1 MKNVKQIWKETTK
14 RLEKVYEKREA
25 DNITYLLL
33 EDVFGIKKADV
44 LLEEEK
50 IINGDLL
57 NQSVTRLLQNEP
69 IQYVT
74 GFADFYGRRFRIQ
87 TGALIPRPE
96 TEELCKLIILENDL
110 NKPRIMDIGAGSG
123 CIAITLALELNV
135 MVFATELS
143 DKALEV
149 ARENSNYLK
158 AKVDLQK
165 SDAINEELPQKELD
179 ILVSN
184 PPYIPSIDKAD
195 MHENVLKYEP
205 ELALFVSDSD
215 PLIFYR
221 EIAEKGLDSLNP
233 EGKLYFEIHE
243 RYGNEIAELLSEMGY
258 SKVHIHKD
266 MQGKDRMISATNST
280 NK

>member
-1 MKNVKQIWKETTK
+1 M
-14 RLEKVYEKREA
+14 
-25 DNITYLLL
+25 
-33 EDVFGIKKADV
+33 
-44 LLEEEK
+44 
-50 IINGDLL
+50 

-110 NKPRIMDIGAGSG
+110 NKPRIMDVGAGSG

-165 SDAINEELPQKELD
+165 SDALNEELPQKELD

-184 PPYIPSIDKAD
+184 PPYIPSIDKVD

-243 RYGNEIAELLSEMGY
+243 RYGNEIAELLSGMGY
-258 SKVHIHKD
+258 GKVHIHKD

-280 NK
+280 NT